1 MKPGRELDAR
11 NAPRMNALL
20 TSWASL
26 EPDRCAKKPAGW
38 SVVGQGA
45 IIAEFR
51 ADDFDCCAEGETLA
65 RIQAAV
71 QDAVDH
77 RGWFWEVSR
86 PFSRRRSDLPYL
98 AQIDW
103 NLDPFGS
110 AVGATAAEAL
120 LAAHLQAL
128 AIRPTEES

>member
-1 MKPGRELDAR
+1 MIHHNG
-11 NAPRMNALL
+11 PRMNALL
-20 TSWASL
+20 TAWASL
-26 EPDRCAKKPAGW
+26 EPDRCAKKPDTW

-65 RIQAAV
+65 RIQEAV
-71 QDAVDH
+71 QDAADY
-77 RGWFWEVSR
+77 RGWFWEVGR

-98 AQIDW
+98 AQVDR

-120 LAAHLQAL
+120 LAAYLQAL
-128 AIRPTEES
+128 EVPA